1 MRKVAWTTILML
13 TLTGCAN
20 SSGIVTHFPQPG
32 RSAANLA
39 IGPTRD
45 HAWLAESF
53 TYRSAWPSTPA
64 GYIFN
69 DTSSYTEIIYDD
81 QSYYD
86 DGLGGGYM
94 REAIS
99 IRSGV
104 LVR

>member
-1 MRKVAWTTILML
+1 ML
-13 TLTGCAN
+13 TLSGCAN
-20 SSGIVTHFPQPG
+20 SRGIVTHFPQPG
-32 RSAANLA
+32 HSAANLV

-53 TYRSAWPSTPA
+53 ASRSSWPSTPA

-69 DTSSYTEIIYDD
+69 DTSSFTEIIYDD
-81 QSYYD
+81 QSFYD
-86 DGLGGGYM
+86 DQFGGGYT

-99 IRSGV
+99 VRSGV